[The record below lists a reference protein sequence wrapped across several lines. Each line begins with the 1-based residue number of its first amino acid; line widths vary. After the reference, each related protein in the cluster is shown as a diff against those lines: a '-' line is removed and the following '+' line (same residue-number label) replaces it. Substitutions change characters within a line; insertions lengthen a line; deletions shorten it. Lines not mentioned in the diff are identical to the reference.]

1 MITELKEVIQK
12 VEQLNDE
19 EQRMIAKMLED
30 ELQWVS
36 TLQTTQNK
44 LARLAKEALQEH
56 QSGKTKREDW

>member
-30 ELQWVS
+30 ELQWDS
-36 TLQTTQNK
+36 TLQSTQDK
-44 LARLAKEALQEH
+44 LAQLAKEALQEH